1 MNIEIKNIRKV
12 LSADI
17 MLNGLTVLTGHND
30 IGKTTVAK
38 TIFSLLGAPYYLK
51 EYLHK
56 DFNEKL
62 RESLHEDFNKKLR
75 ESFRSGYIQNTRT
88 PKLTSSVS
96 IVKDHD
102 RLTFAFKDE
111 ECQLIETADKYFNEF
126 TTYINYNQLDS
137 KHGEQFFLSN
147 ERDYSDLHV
156 DIVEFINEISTI
168 IGGTMFYK
176 PMIQSFV
183 LKVNDKYI
191 TDIQRSKQAFGILQM
206 FCMYFSLSPNPV
218 LILVEP
224 ETGLHPEW
232 QLLYANLIIKLVKLG
247 ATVLI
252 TSNSPY
258 LVEALS
264 TYSKREDLESK
275 TSFYVGE
282 SSDLGTVF
290 QYEEQDLNRT
300 FEFFAKPMR
309 RLL

>member
-12 LSADI
+12 HSADI
-17 MLNGLTVLTGHND
+17 TLNGLTVLTGHND

-62 RESLHEDFNKKLR
+62 RES
-75 ESFRSGYIQNTRT
+75 FRSGYIQNTRT

-96 IVKDHD
+96 VVKDND

-111 ECQLIETADKYFNEF
+111 ECQLIETADKYFIEF
-126 TTYINYNQLDS
+126 TTYVNYNQLDRQY
-137 KHGEQFFLSN
+137 GEQFFLSN
-147 ERDYSDLHV
+147 EKGYGNLRV
-156 DIVEFINEISTI
+156 DIIEFIHEISTI
-168 IGGTMFYK
+168 IGGTMFYE
-176 PMIQSFV
+176 PVMESFV
-183 LKVNDKYI
+183 IKNGNEYT

-232 QLLYANLIIKLVKLG
+232 QLSYAKLIIKLIKLG

-300 FEFFAKPMR
+300 FEKFAKPMR